1 MVTLL
6 NMAPEYG
13 SPTYLDMPHNL
24 LLFIRYRIG
33 TLVLFAIETKDIGH
47 FRVLPVSL
55 YSRLR
60 TGLFHGSALLY
71 AVKIIKRACDVGNP
85 LLNEVEVD

>member
-1 MVTLL
+1 MTS
-6 NMAPEYG
+6 EYG
-13 SPTYLDMPHNL
+13 SPAYLYMPHNL
-24 LLFIRYRIG
+24 LLFIRYRPSI
-33 TLVLFAIETKDIGH
+33 LVLCAVETQDIGYL
-47 FRVLPVSL
+47 RVFPVPL
-55 YSRLR
+55 YSGLC

>member
-1 MVTLL
+1 MGTPVLL
-6 NMAPEYG
+6 AV
-13 SPTYLDMPHNL
+13 D
-24 LLFIRYRIG
+24 
-33 TLVLFAIETKDIGH
+33 TKDIGH
-47 FRVLPVSL
+47 FRVLPVPL
-55 YSRLR
+55 YSGLC

>member
-1 MVTLL
+1 MTT
-6 NMAPEYG
+6 P
-13 SPTYLDMPHNL
+13 
-24 LLFIRYRIG
+24 
-33 TLVLFAIETKDIGH
+33 VLFTVETKDIGY
-47 FRVLPVSL
+47 FRVLPVPL
-55 YSRLR
+55 YSRLC